1 MNDDFGPKPWHQ
13 SNWDFRAALNFIFG
27 GAGAGL
33 LVIVAFSGLAGDALR
48 AEIVLGMALIGAGL
62 ISVWFEIGRP
72 LRAINVG
79 FNPFTSWMTR
89 ESFAAGAVF
98 ALGLSAA
105 WLGSQALA
113 QAAAL
118 AALVFAYCQGRMLQA
133 AKGIPAWRVPA
144 LAWLIFTTALAE
156 GAGLFVVLATLFD
169 TPARGVLAYF
179 SLALDRARAGLVDL
193 PRQRG
198 EKRGA
203 SGAGGARPGGKNPDP
218 IRHHRAAGAVA
229 ARLVRGRHCA
239 HRAAARRCWRAGDRM
254 AVQVCADHAR
264 RLQPG
269 FRIAASAGARHQIT
283 RHPVDRAAPR
293 ESVQCRIRQSP
304 TRASLR

>member
-1 MNDDFGPKPWHQ
+1 MNYGPKPWHQ

-33 LVIVAFSGLAGDALR
+33 LVVVALSGLDGNPLR
-48 AEIVLGMALIGAGL
+48 AEMLLGMALIGAGL

-105 WLGSQALA
+105 WMGSQALT

-118 AALVFAYCQGRMLQA
+118 AALVFAYCQGRMLQG

-179 SLALDRARAGLVDL
+179 SLALVARGLAWSIYRGSVAKSAVRPALAVLDPAGKILIQFGTIAPL
-193 PRQRG
+193 ALLLLG
-198 EKRGA
+198 LI
-203 SGAGGARPGGKNPDP
+203 AGDVARNAALLAGVAALAAGWQFKFVL
-218 IRHHRAAGAVA
+218 ITRAAYNQGFA
-229 ARLVRGRHCA
+229 LPHLPVRGT
-239 HRAAARRCWRAGDRM
+239 
-254 AVQVCADHAR
+254 
-264 RLQPG
+264 L
-269 FRIAASAGARHQIT
+269 
-283 RHPVDRAAPR
+283 
-293 ESVQCRIRQSP
+293 
-304 TRASLR
+304 

>member
-13 SNWDFRAALNFIFG
+13 TNWDFRAAFNFILG
-27 GAGAGL
+27 GTGAGL
-33 LVIVAFSGLAGDALR
+33 LVIAAFSGLAGDALR
-48 AEIVLGMALIGAGL
+48 AEIVLGMGLIGIGL

-105 WLGSQALA
+105 WLGNPALA

-118 AALVFAYCQGRMLQA
+118 AALVFAYCQGRMLQG

-156 GAGLFVVLATLFD
+156 GAGLFL
-169 TPARGVLAYF
+169 
-179 SLALDRARAGLVDL
+179 SLIHIS
-193 PRQRG
+193 
-198 EKRGA
+198 E
-203 SGAGGARPGGKNPDP
+203 
-218 IRHHRAAGAVA
+218 
-229 ARLVRGRHCA
+229 
-239 HRAAARRCWRAGDRM
+239 
-254 AVQVCADHAR
+254 
-264 RLQPG
+264 
-269 FRIAASAGARHQIT
+269 
-283 RHPVDRAAPR
+283 
-293 ESVQCRIRQSP
+293 P
-304 TRASLR
+304 TRPY

>member
-1 MNDDFGPKPWHQ
+1 MSDDFGPKPWHQ

-105 WLGSQALA
+105 WLGNPALA

-118 AALVFAYCQGRMLQA
+118 AALVFAYCQGRMLRA

-144 LAWLIFTTALAE
+144 LAWLNFTTALAE

-169 TPARGVLAYF
+169 TPAKGVLGYF
-179 SLALDRARAGLVDL
+179 SLALVARGLAWSIYRGSVAKSAARPALAALDRAGKILIQFGTIAPLALLLLGLFAADIARIALLLAGV
-193 PRQRG
+193 
-198 EKRGA
+198 GA
-203 SGAGGARPGGKNPDP
+203 LATGWQFKFVL
-218 IRHHRAAGAVA
+218 ITRAAYNQGFA
-229 ARLVRGRHCA
+229 LPHLPVRG
-239 HRAAARRCWRAGDRM
+239 
-254 AVQVCADHAR
+254 
-264 RLQPG
+264 
-269 FRIAASAGARHQIT
+269 T
-283 RHPVDRAAPR
+283 R
-293 ESVQCRIRQSP
+293 
-304 TRASLR
+304 

>member
-1 MNDDFGPKPWHQ
+1 MNYGPKPWHQ

-48 AEIVLGMALIGAGL
+48 AEIVLGMGLIGIGL

-118 AALVFAYCQGRMLQA
+118 AALVFAYCQGRMLQG

-169 TPARGVLAYF
+169 TPAKGVLGYF
-179 SLALDRARAGLVDL
+179 SLALVARGLAWSIYRGSVAKSAAHPALVALDRAGKILIQFGTIAPLALLLLGLFAADIARIALLLAGV
-193 PRQRG
+193 
-198 EKRGA
+198 GA
-203 SGAGGARPGGKNPDP
+203 LATGWQCKFVL
-218 IRHHRAAGAVA
+218 ITRAAYNQGFA
-229 ARLVRGRHCA
+229 LPHLPVRG
-239 HRAAARRCWRAGDRM
+239 
-254 AVQVCADHAR
+254 
-264 RLQPG
+264 
-269 FRIAASAGARHQIT
+269 T
-283 RHPVDRAAPR
+283 R
-293 ESVQCRIRQSP
+293 
-304 TRASLR
+304 

>member
-1 MNDDFGPKPWHQ
+1 MSDNFGPKPWHQ
-13 SNWDFRAALNFIFG
+13 TNWDFRAALNFMFG

-48 AEIVLGMALIGAGL
+48 SEIVLGMALIGAGL

-72 LRAINVG
+72 LRAIHVG

-105 WLGSQALA
+105 WLGSEALA

-118 AALVFAYCQGRMLQA
+118 AALVFAYCQGRMLQG

-144 LAWLIFTTALAE
+144 LAWLNFTTALAE

-169 TPARGVLAYF
+169 TPAKGVLAYF
-179 SLALDRARAGLVDL
+179 SLALVARGLAWSIYRGSVAKSAARPALAALDRAGKILIQFGTIAPLALLLLGLFADDVARIALLLAGV
-193 PRQRG
+193 
-198 EKRGA
+198 GA
-203 SGAGGARPGGKNPDP
+203 LATGWQFKFVL
-218 IRHHRAAGAVA
+218 ITRAAYNQGFA
-229 ARLVRGRHCA
+229 LPHLPVRGSR
-239 HRAAARRCWRAGDRM
+239 
-254 AVQVCADHAR
+254 
-264 RLQPG
+264 
-269 FRIAASAGARHQIT
+269 
-283 RHPVDRAAPR
+283 
-293 ESVQCRIRQSP
+293 
-304 TRASLR
+304 

>member
-1 MNDDFGPKPWHQ
+1 MKDEFGPKPWHQ
-13 SNWDFRAALNFIFG
+13 SNWDFRAALNFMFG

-33 LVIVAFSGLAGDALR
+33 LVIVAFSGMTGNALR
-48 AEIVLGMALIGAGL
+48 SEIVLGMVLIGAGL

-118 AALVFAYCQGRMLQA
+118 AALVFAYCQGRMLQG

-144 LAWLIFTTALAE
+144 LAWLVFTTALAE
-156 GAGLFVVLATLFD
+156 GAGLFVALAALFD
-169 TPARGVLAYF
+169 MPARGALGYF
-179 SLALDRARAGLVDL
+179 SLALIARAFAWSIY
-193 PRQRG
+193 RG
-198 EKRGA
+198 GVAKSA
-203 SGAGGARPGGKNPDP
+203 V
-218 IRHHRAAGAVA
+218 RAALAALERAGKILIQFGTMAPLALLLLGLFAADIARIAVLLAGVA
-229 ARLVRGRHCA
+229 ALATGWQFKFVLITRAAYNQGFALPHLPVRGSR
-239 HRAAARRCWRAGDRM
+239 
-254 AVQVCADHAR
+254 
-264 RLQPG
+264 
-269 FRIAASAGARHQIT
+269 
-283 RHPVDRAAPR
+283 
-293 ESVQCRIRQSP
+293 
-304 TRASLR
+304 